1 MTKLCK
7 RPILAIVLVLGL
19 GFSQSS
25 LAQQA
30 EDLGQHLVHYNTM
43 NTSQLSPEVASAYGI
58 QRSGTRGL
66 LNIAVLKKEDD
77 GLNTPVTARV
87 SATATNLAGQRRDL
101 EMQEIRDQDAIYY
114 VATFRFHNEE
124 HLNFRVSV
132 QPEGQ
137 GRTREF
143 SFRQQFYAD

>member
-1 MTKLCK
+1 MNKHCRLF
-7 RPILAIVLVLGL
+7 IVLIGL
-19 GFSQSS
+19 FVSLSC

-30 EDLGQHLVHYNTM
+30 EEFGQHVVHYNTM
-43 NTSQLSPEVASAYGI
+43 NTNMLSPEVASAYGI

-66 LNIAVLKKEDD
+66 LNIAVLKKEED

-101 EMQEIRDQDAIYY
+101 EMQEIQDQDAIYY

-124 HLNFRVSV
+124 YLNFQVSV
-132 QPEGQ
+132 QPEG
-137 GRTREF
+137 RDRRHEF
-143 SFRQQFYAD
+143 SFRQQFYVD